1 MKTFLK
7 RIGKSIAKEGKDSD
21 QNIFTLSFGCN
32 RLTHT
37 NKKST
42 CCSSDVVLRLASTE
56 TVTGM
61 RTMYIKFKVISLLI
75 LVLLYYC

>member
-21 QNIFTLSFGCN
+21 QNLFTLSFDCN

-42 CCSSDVVLRLASTE
+42 WCSSDIVLRLASTE
-56 TVTGM
+56 TMTGM
-61 RTMYIKFKVISLLI
+61 RTMYIAVISLLI
-75 LVLLYYC
+75 IVLLYYC